1 MFCKCKKGVKAVE
14 IDAKTLRVLKV
25 DVECMLNDKIER
37 LSVKACRH
45 CVFYPFSEILKQRG
59 RK

>member
-1 MFCKCKKGVKAVE
+1 VFCKCDKGVKAVE

-25 DVECMLNDKIER
+25 DIECMLNDKIER

-45 CVFYPFSEILKQRG
+45 CVFYPFGEVLKQRS
-59 RK
+59 KK